1 MVVGEVSTP
10 RRGIVP
16 NAGHFTN
23 LDKVMNT
30 EDKFI
35 YQGIQSGAQANEAIA
50 NAITLKAQSMLAES
64 LTANFDLMLQAKLS
78 QMVAETIALHADE
91 TKQFA
96 EKFLSQ
102 SKTRMAQGMIEAQH
116 QYNQVSAP
124 NLDLSS
130 LTGFDTDLGEE
141 VKRLADESGTI
152 TIEADSTS
160 SVGF

>member
-1 MVVGEVSTP
+1 
-10 RRGIVP
+10 
-16 NAGHFTN
+16 
-23 LDKVMNT
+23 MNT

-50 NAITLKAQSMLAES
+50 NAVTLKAQAMLAES

-78 QMVAETIALHADE
+78 QMVAETIALHADK

-116 QYNQVSAP
+116 QYNTAGLSE
-124 NLDLSS
+124 LDLSS
-130 LTGFDTDLGEE
+130 LTGFDTDMETE

>member
-1 MVVGEVSTP
+1 MS
-10 RRGIVP
+10 
-16 NAGHFTN
+16 
-23 LDKVMNT
+23 NT

-50 NAITLKAQSMLAES
+50 NAVTLKAQQMLTDSLES
-64 LTANFDLMLQAKLS
+64 NFDLMLQAKLS
-78 QMVAETIALHADE
+78 QMVAETIALHADK
-91 TKQFA
+91 TKSFT

-116 QYNQVSAP
+116 QYNQVSLP
-124 NLDLSS
+124 DLDLSS
-130 LTGFDTDLGEE
+130 LTGFNTDLDDE
-141 VKRLADESGTI
+141 VKKLADESGTI

>member
-1 MVVGEVSTP
+1 MVVGRVSTP

-16 NAGHFTN
+16 HSGHFTN
-23 LDKVMNT
+23 LEKTMNT

-35 YQGIQSGAQANEAIA
+35 YQGVQVGAQANEAIA
-50 NAITLKAQSMLAES
+50 NAVTLKAQAMLAES

-78 QMVAETIALHADE
+78 QMVAETIALHADK

-116 QYNQVSAP
+116 QYNTSGLSE
-124 NLDLSS
+124 LDLSS
-130 LTGFDTDLGEE
+130 LTGFDTNMETE

>member
-1 MVVGEVSTP
+1 
-10 RRGIVP
+10 
-16 NAGHFTN
+16 
-23 LDKVMNT
+23 MNT

-35 YQGIQSGAQANEAIA
+35 YQGVQVGAQANEAIA
-50 NAITLKAQSMLAES
+50 NAVTLKAQAMLAES

-78 QMVAETIALHADE
+78 QMVAETIALHADK

-116 QYNQVSAP
+116 QYNTSGLSE
-124 NLDLSS
+124 LDLSS
-130 LTGFDTDLGEE
+130 LTGFDTNMETE